1 MLAAQRADLAP
12 PPIAAI
18 HRLFRAQLEAAK
30 EVQWESLQEPQDDP
44 PDSALDL
51 KTQLRPALLRIGDR
65 ISQLLVALPAGL
77 DSSRVREEALREL
90 RTPHLSKASV
100 LALADAI
107 SALSAT
113 RANRG
118 DNAEAAPAGAP

>member
-1 MLAAQRADLAP
+1 
-12 PPIAAI
+12 
-18 HRLFRAQLEAAK
+18 
-30 EVQWESLQEPQDDP
+30 
-44 PDSALDL
+44 
-51 KTQLRPALLRIGDR
+51 
-65 ISQLLVALPAGL
+65 LVALPAGL